1 MTHSLPYDNPGDGDA
16 DYPLPTDAPPETD
29 GGVAPVPAPE
39 RPTAPATLAIPRARR
54 ELKSHAKALQSAME
68 TLKTRQLGE
77 TADLDPLAID
87 ALVCGASDSQLPL
100 NDDNAHIDRL
110 RERARRGDL
119 DAYAGLAM
127 DELEDALAAL
137 EAALA
142 ALKAISLLDEPV
154 PADWGNLPPLQLAR
168 KLNVLGHTLL
178 RGRIAG
184 VNL

>member
-1 MTHSLPYDNPGDGDA
+1 MTHTPPYDNPSDSDA

-29 GGVAPVPAPE
+29 GGVALVPAPE
-39 RPTAPATLAIPRARR
+39 QPTVPATLAIPRARR
-54 ELKSHAKALQSAME
+54 EIKANAEALKSAME
-68 TLKTRQLGE
+68 ILKARQLGE
-77 TADLDPLAID
+77 SVNLDPLATD
-87 ALVCGASDSQLPL
+87 ALICGASDSQLPL
-100 NDDNAHIDRL
+100 DNDNPHIGRL
-110 RERARRGDL
+110 REKARRGGL

-154 PADWGNLPPLQLAR
+154 PADWGNLPPLLLAR